1 MLQKNQGGIMGRIGI
16 SYQDV
21 IKAIPQLQGQQRNPT
36 VDNIR
41 EILGTGS
48 KSTIAR
54 FLREWKSKNG
64 LQNTDDGTLPVEL
77 LEMLK
82 ALWGRLQ
89 EKTDTRAVAYQKE
102 ADARIEKIQQELHQ
116 QCQFQ
121 TDSQHK
127 IHTLEEELHQ
137 QMKEKEQI
145 KTAFVT
151 EQQEKIKLMER
162 STALGSHLE
171 ESLAENKRLHQFLK
185 QVQENLEHYQASTQ
199 QLRQE
204 QSLLIEKQRSEY
216 EQKLLQLQIQIET
229 ITNEKS
235 LYQAKYTELNKAC
248 EILEKKESA
257 LILAYKEIEKQ
268 HESLKSSYER
278 TQEDHKRLLK
288 NYQEKSKDLASKQQA
303 VIELQLT
310 NKAEGH
316 KITAL
321 EEALSKANDKID
333 TLRHEFQFTSQAK
346 ANLEGQLKQL
356 EATLGSKKVVAA

>member
-1 MLQKNQGGIMGRIGI
+1 MGRIGI

-21 IKAIPQLQGQQRNPT
+21 VKAIPKLQGQQRNPT

-41 EILGTGS
+41 EVLGTGS

-54 FLREWKSKNG
+54 FLREWKSEYG
-64 LQNTDDGTLPVEL
+64 LQNADDGTLPVEL

-82 ALWGRLQ
+82 GLWNRLQ
-89 EKTDTRAVAYQKE
+89 EKTDTRAAAYQKE
-102 ADARIEKIQQELHQ
+102 ADTKIEQIQQQLHQ
-116 QCQFQ
+116 QHQLE

-137 QMKEKEQI
+137 QIAEKEQI
-145 KTAFVT
+145 KTALIT

-162 STALGSHLE
+162 STALGTHLE

-216 EQKLLQLQIQIET
+216 EQKLLQLQMQTET
-229 ITNEKS
+229 ITNEKL
-235 LYQAKYTELNKAC
+235 LYQAKHSELNNAYTL
-248 EILEKKESA
+248 LEKKESE
-257 LILAYKEIEKQ
+257 LILAYKETEKQ
-268 HESLKSSYER
+268 HESLKIVYER
-278 TQEDHKRLLK
+278 IQEDHERLLK
-288 NYQEKSKDLASKQQA
+288 NYQTQCKDLESKQQT
-303 VIELQLT
+303 VIELQLV
-310 NKAEGH
+310 KKSDAHEIVSL
-316 KITAL
+316 K
-321 EEALSKANDKID
+321 EALSKANDKID
-333 TLRHEFQFTSQAK
+333 TLRHEFQFTAQAK

-356 EATLGSKKVVAA
+356 EVALSSKKAVAA

>member
-21 IKAIPQLQGQQRNPT
+21 VKAIPKLQGQQRNPT

-54 FLREWKSKNG
+54 FLREWKSQHGLKNE
-64 LQNTDDGTLPVEL
+64 DDGTLPAEL

-82 ALWGRLQ
+82 ALWGRFQ

-102 ADARIEKIQQELHQ
+102 ADSKIEQVDQQLNQ
-116 QCQFQ
+116 QRQLQ

-127 IHTLEEELHQ
+127 IHALEEQLHQ
-137 QMKEKEQI
+137 QMAEKEQI
-145 KTAFVT
+145 KTALIT

-162 STALGSHLE
+162 STVLGSHLQ
-171 ESLAENKRLHQFLK
+171 ESLGENKRLHQLLK
-185 QVQENLEHYQASTQ
+185 QVQENLEHYQAATQ

-216 EQKLLQLQIQIET
+216 EQKLSQLQII
-229 ITNEKS
+229 NEKS

-248 EILEKKESA
+248 ELLEKKENA
-257 LILAYKEIEKQ
+257 LVLEYKEIERQ
-268 HESLKSSYER
+268 HEASKIAYER
-278 TQEDHKRLLK
+278 IQQDHEKLLQDYREQSK
-288 NYQEKSKDLASKQQA
+288 NLESKQQT
-303 VIELQLT
+303 VIELQLMI
-310 NKAEGH
+310 KVDGD
-316 KITAL
+316 KIVSL
-321 EEALSKANDKID
+321 EDALSKANDKID

-356 EATLGSKKVVAA
+356 QAVLSSNKAAAA